1 MQAEWMK
8 TRQTKY
14 TLYVTVYLLII
25 LAVLGAANWLANRHN
40 KSIDSTSNK
49 KFSLSDQTVK
59 MVKELKNDV
68 TITNYDKTTN
78 FATARDLLDRY
89 ANLSTKLHVVYVD
102 PDKKPQL
109 AKAAGVRAY
118 GETYVES
125 GAKKEQAKSLTE
137 EEITGA
143 LIRSLKSGVR
153 SVCFVSGSGEHSL
166 DDTGR
171 SGYANAKDALE
182 KNNYKTKTV
191 SLLGGAPKPA
201 EGAAPVETKINPLG
215 AATPGGG
222 AKPEVPADCTIL
234 VVGGPKYAYLQP
246 SVDAIQ
252 AYVNNGG
259 RLLVMLDP
267 PLKIGREEMQE
278 NLALEKQVDTWGV
291 TFEKTLAIDASGIG
305 QIFGLSEVVPLVT
318 SYESHPIVR
327 DLKETATAFPL
338 ARTLDVKAGSAE
350 KLFSTSENS
359 YATTNLSSAEIRID
373 PKKDKKGPLTLGA
386 AGTVKLAGK
395 EGRFVAVGSSN
406 FAANNILRFNG
417 NRDLFLNMMNWLSS
431 DEDLISIRPKEP
443 EDRRLSLSR
452 RQMSTIFS
460 SSVIGLPLIVVACG
474 LMVWWKRR

>member
-40 KSIDSTSNK
+40 KSIDFTSNK
-49 KFSLSDQTVK
+49 KFSLSDQPVK

-153 SVCFVSGSGEHSL
+153 SACFVSGSGEHSL

-171 SGYANAKDALE
+171 SGYANAKEALE

-191 SLLGGAPKPA
+191 SLLGGAKPID
-201 EGAAPVETKINPLG
+201 GAAPDTKINPLG
-215 AATPGGG
+215 AAAPGGG
-222 AKPEVPADCTIL
+222 AKPEVPADCTVL

-259 RLLVMLDP
+259 RLLVML
-267 PLKIGREEMQE
+267 
-278 NLALEKQVDTWGV
+278 
-291 TFEKTLAIDASGIG
+291 
-305 QIFGLSEVVPLVT
+305 
-318 SYESHPIVR
+318 
-327 DLKETATAFPL
+327 
-338 ARTLDVKAGSAE
+338 
-350 KLFSTSENS
+350 
-359 YATTNLSSAEIRID
+359 
-373 PKKDKKGPLTLGA
+373 
-386 AGTVKLAGK
+386 
-395 EGRFVAVGSSN
+395 
-406 FAANNILRFNG
+406 
-417 NRDLFLNMMNWLSS
+417 
-431 DEDLISIRPKEP
+431 
-443 EDRRLSLSR
+443 
-452 RQMSTIFS
+452 
-460 SSVIGLPLIVVACG
+460 
-474 LMVWWKRR
+474 